1 MGGSKDERDQR
12 QELDDLNMERGGH
25 EVGRMRRF
33 LHDRDPECIEDKK
46 REDER
51 KLSALMQMMRDPV
64 YRASYEAA
72 WSAYDDAQTAVDE
85 ALIDTAEA
93 IERLIAYTEEM
104 DSRAH
109 RLGDEA
115 VFQDES
121 GRFFRA
127 DGSALSDEELAR
139 VERCADA
146 PSFEARRQ
154 AGDALEAA
162 QARRAN
168 ILEIQATI
176 LDPARDRLGDEDNP
190 MSLGEL
196 REFEREL
203 RTVSDRV
210 APETLV
216 SRFGASAAHEEA
228 SIEAN
233 VILSL
238 DELNEQPAPAPG

>member
-64 YRASYEAA
+64 YRAAYEAA
-72 WSAYDDAQTAVDE
+72 WSAYEDAQTAVDE
-85 ALIDTAEA
+85 ALIDTAEV
-93 IERLIAYTEEM
+93 IERLIAYTQDM

-115 VFQDES
+115 VYQDET

-127 DGSALSDEELAR
+127 DGTALSEEETAR
-139 VERCADA
+139 VERSADA

-162 QARRAN
+162 QAHRAN

-190 MSLGEL
+190 MGLEEL
-196 REFEREL
+196 AEI
-203 RTVSDRV
+203 T
-210 APETLV
+210 ETLNGV
-216 SRFGASAAHEEA
+216 TNQLPRTSAQAAFHSAADFEQA
-228 SIEAN
+228 VPSAPIT
-233 VILSL
+233 L
-238 DELNEQPAPAPG
+238 DDLGPPAVERPIAP